1 MTIKLQNRLAELT
14 STPRVGSIRVKL
26 VEKIWVTLLI
36 IAIIGVPASVLRA
49 YTTGWLHIYSLH
61 VALGFLVIGVFM
73 VRKRFSYIVSA
84 AFLLGMFYAVGVI
97 GLFTWGLLGAG
108 IWWLVVS
115 TLLAGTL
122 YTRNIGLICMAIT
135 TLLIALAAI
144 GFVSGM
150 LRTPADAN
158 DYATAVAPW
167 VSVFVATTLMPLM
180 IFEAIVTY
188 QKSTRA
194 LLKEVAQQRE
204 EIKRLALHDQLT
216 GLPSLAIAE
225 DRLDIALS
233 AAKRHDGKAAL
244 MFIDL
249 DEFKKINDKHGH
261 EAGDFVLKVIAGRF
275 KQALRHEDTAARVGG
290 DEFIM
295 IISRVD
301 EHSDLGRIASRV
313 IESVA
318 KPIAYFEGQLQIGCS
333 IGIALF
339 PDHAISAKSLRR
351 VADKAMYKVKKT
363 GKNNYQ
369 FASAEDSVVDF
380 ATPNS
385 AAS

>member
-1 MTIKLQNRLAELT
+1 MTIKLQNRLADLT